1 MPIAAMVGAVLYE
14 NRNPADMV
22 AGLMGRPAKAELQG
36 ID

>member
-14 NRNPADMV
+14 HRSPGDMV
-22 AGLMGRPAKAELQG
+22 AGLMGRPAQAELHG

>member
-1 MPIAAMVGAVLYE
+1 MVGAVLYK